1 MVQTADF
8 ETSPSYTDCETL
20 LKVNARYARY
30 AAHFCLKFNF
40 TQYFVLMQYCLAC
53 DRN

>member
-8 ETSPSYTDCETL
+8 ETPLCCTDRETL

-40 TQYFVLMQYCLAC
+40 AQCFDAVSIV
-53 DRN
+53 

>member
-8 ETSPSYTDCETL
+8 ETSLSYTDCETF

-40 TQYFVLMQYCLAC
+40 TQCFDAVSFSM
-53 DRN
+53 